1 MKMNGRYTFNE
12 KQILELELAAKKII
26 DQKLAPTSF
35 SKKDFILDS
44 LAETLNQ
51 QLDVLQNGRG
61 FIRLRGLDPKKYDEL
76 TLQTMYWGIC
86 SYMGTGIPQNSMGEL
101 MSGVKDYGDKNVG
114 DNPYRQGIRLAQ
126 NYCKN

>member
-1 MKMNGRYTFNE
+1 
-12 KQILELELAAKKII
+12 
-26 DQKLAPTSF
+26 
-35 SKKDFILDS
+35 
-44 LAETLNQ
+44 LAETLDQ

-101 MSGVKDYGDKNVG
+101 MSGVKDYGDKKCW
-114 DNPYRQGIRLAQ
+114 RQSVQTRNSIAQ

>member
-1 MKMNGRYTFNE
+1 MEILKNLILEPCVWKVSDFKNENEWTYTFNE

-61 FIRLRGLDPKKYDEL
+61 FIRLRGLDPKKYD
-76 TLQTMYWGIC
+76 
-86 SYMGTGIPQNSMGEL
+86 
-101 MSGVKDYGDKNVG
+101 
-114 DNPYRQGIRLAQ
+114 
-126 NYCKN
+126 